1 MRCRNCTPIPEEV
14 RAVADLLE
22 RRATVSILLAAHEG
36 ALRFNEFLQVIG
48 RVPPATLASRLSDL
62 EQAGVL
68 EREVLDTRPP
78 ARHAH
83 RRAAAVRSER
93 VAPRLGPTPARRR
106 PLGSQPG
113 RLTLRRPE
121 SAP

>member
-48 RVPPATLASRLSDL
+48 RIPPATLASRLSDL

-68 EREVLDTRPP
+68 DWLVDRVTAGLSVTVYTAIWPSPRYAKLSSCGVRPK
-78 ARHAH
+78 
-83 RRAAAVRSER
+83 
-93 VAPRLGPTPARRR
+93 G
-106 PLGSQPG
+106 
-113 RLTLRRPE
+113 
-121 SAP
+121 

>member
-68 EREVLDTRPP
+68 ERHVLDTRPP
-78 ARHAH
+78 GVQYHLTIRG
-83 RRAAAVRSER
+83 R
-93 VAPRLGPTPARRR
+93 RLGMLVAE
-106 PLGSQPG
+106 
-113 RLTLRRPE
+113 LRQFALNE
-121 SAP
+121 